1 MTSSP
6 QGDPAVDFASVTDRS
21 WDSILQVRRRGDGE
35 DVVVSAICPRGTHPT
50 GHRLDGIVYA
60 GGGSVA
66 QSMPSPTG
74 RPDTAPVGKLGK
86 DWEHVTL
93 VCACGH
99 QHKDRPDDSEESGCG
114 AFWRGWA
121 PMEGG
126 DNGTRPPADRPPLTL
141 EDKAWAVR
149 AEQLPLDQF
158 VRLRTLAGQWRNA
171 LLGMIT
177 VLSAVVIVKGTTTAT
192 DLSPL
197 RRLLVGIITALAFL
211 CLLVGSTLSMRGSL
225 GSSGRLRWDSGEAL
239 RDYELRA
246 TSLAGRLMNVTRWL
260 LLGSLL
266 CLGVAAGIAYTNP
279 KPPTAPIV
287 KVQTTRDTTMCG
299 TLKGAGPRGVRLEV
313 TDETGRRLE
322 ALIALAEL
330 KSMRPTGSC

>member
-6 QGDPAVDFASVTDRS
+6 HADPAVDFASVTDRL
-21 WDSILQVRRRGDGE
+21 WDAILQVRRGE
-35 DVVVSAICPRGTHPT
+35 GKDVVVSAICPRCTHRT
-50 GHRLDGIVYA
+50 GHRLDGVVYA

-66 QSMPSPTG
+66 QSMRPTA
-74 RPDTAPVGKLGK
+74 PDTAPVGELGK
-86 DWEHVTL
+86 DWERVTL

-99 QHKDRPDDSEESGCG
+99 PHKDRPDDSEESGCG

-121 PMEGG
+121 PVEGG
-126 DNGTRPPADRPPLTL
+126 DDRTRPPADQPPLTL
-141 EDKAWAVR
+141 EDKAWALK
-149 AEQLPLDQF
+149 AERLPLDQLA
-158 VRLRTLAGQWRNA
+158 RLRTLAGQWRTA

-197 RRLLVGIITALAFL
+197 RRILVGIVTALAFL
-211 CLLVGSTLSMRGSL
+211 VLLVGSTLSMRGSL

-239 RDYELRA
+239 RDYEVRESA
-246 TSLAGRLMNVTRWL
+246 LASRLIHITKWL

-279 KPPTAPIV
+279 KLPTSPVV
-287 KVQTTRDTTMCG
+287 KVQTTRDTTICG
-299 TLKGAGPRGVRLEV
+299 TLRGAGPRGVRLEV
-313 TDETGRRLE
+313 TDETGRRME